1 METTPLNTH
10 GYLRLISPECR
21 IHVHLFTDVNTGL
34 ITTGLVEFRADNGRV
49 WGPLTEV
56 SKVA

>member
-10 GYLRLISPECR
+10 GYLRLISQDCR